1 MKFLIKDLFNLIYWL
16 RFGFCLLLFFG
27 VRIGFNYYNF
37 EKEEILIHHF
47 YKEKIISVKKKN
59 QLVFWLKENKN
70 EEKIIDFVINS
81 YLVSR
86 RLSDFEINYYPEDS
100 ESFVYGG
107 KQYKLK

>member
-1 MKFLIKDLFNLIYWL
+1 ML
-16 RFGFCLLLFFG
+16 
-27 VRIGFNYYNF
+27 VQ
-37 EKEEILIHHF
+37 EISIV
-47 YKEKIISVKKKN
+47 E
-59 QLVFWLKENKN
+59 KN
-70 EEKIIDFVINS
+70 EEKIIDFVINP